1 MSIEDSQVKARDI
14 HRLQVLQ
21 SEVLAAQS
29 QAQESLQLDMRVTQA
44 LLDKVSASTANLQS
58 MMDESIAR
66 FRGSS
71 SIYGTFGRYSIL
83 ILCAMIST
91 IIGALNAR
99 SGAILLLLGFSKF
112 IYGVV
117 DPFEIILIFPV
128 HFLAG

>member
-112 IYGVV
+112 I
-117 DPFEIILIFPV
+117 
-128 HFLAG
+128 